1 MQKFVAII
9 KLMVNFFK
17 GFYSWFDGLPF
28 DTLIYFI
35 WGSYLAIFLIAFI
48 GVLASKRIKA
58 ADKKPFLCLTNAYA
72 AVTLAMFM
80 LRCELA
86 QSIAATVTFWVVGY
100 VLYGLLCALTKG
112 NKARSEKAMQAA
124 VTETV
129 PQQTVHAMRTEMQAQ
144 IPAAKNGVRL
154 EHAVAVTD
162 KLLTKNLAKT
172 DRQELEKLKNTLAV
186 LKIKGTLSPTE
197 ADILNDN
204 FNALLKL
211 MAKYNV

>member
-1 MQKFVAII
+1 MAN
-9 KLMVNFFK
+9 LFK
-17 GFYSWFDGLPF
+17 DFYGWFNSLPF

-35 WGSYLAIFLIAFI
+35 WGSYLAIFLIALIATLTSKKFKY
-48 GVLASKRIKA
+48 AS
-58 ADKKPFLCLTNAYA
+58 KKPFLCLTNAYA
-72 AVTLAMFM
+72 AVTLAAFM
-80 LRCELA
+80 LQCGLA
-86 QSIAATVTFWVVGY
+86 QSVTATVTFWVVGY
-100 VLYGLLCALTKG
+100 LLYGALCAFT
-112 NKARSEKAMQAA
+112 RSYANRKIKVTQAA
-124 VTETV
+124 ATETPIPV
-129 PQQTVHAMRTEMQAQ
+129 QPMRAMRTDMPAQAQ
-144 IPAAKNGVRL
+144 VPAAKNGVRL

-186 LKIKGTLSPTE
+186 LKIKGSLNPTE